1 MSVGQTGTFSAE
13 LEGQLRESLRRC
25 SPETVEGAI
34 AYRREG
40 DTENVPTVVLGIIE
54 RFVEPE
60 FRSRLKEAGGG
71 VRIVDDLGVDSLLM
85 LEIVML
91 VEETLDVSI
100 QNDELLEL
108 RTLDDVKTLIQCKI
122 QGIPMPQRPK
132 HMAVDQIAA
141 VVPYQHPFLFLQEA
155 VLREQEAEGRY
166 EIKGNERFLEGH
178 FKDNPVFPASLM
190 IEALGQLAVLFLLG
204 CENADLRG
212 PVDPNSV
219 LFVSC
224 NGVRCHRVCRP
235 GDVLVLDVKLLR
247 VRHPLAVFKG
257 AIVAEGE
264 KVAFIEDLSLSFSY
278 KE

>member
-1 MSVGQTGTFSAE
+1 MAAGHTDSFPAE

-34 AYRREG
+34 AYRRDG
-40 DTENVPTVVLGIIE
+40 DAKMVSIVVLGIIE

-60 FRSRLKEAGGG
+60 FRDRLKETWGE
-71 VRIVDDLGVDSLLM
+71 VKIVDDLGVDSLLM

-122 QGIPMPQRPK
+122 QGVPMPQRPR
-132 HMAVDQIAA
+132 HMAIDQIAA
-141 VVPYQHPFLFLQEA
+141 LVPYKHPFLFLQEA
-155 VLREQEAEGRY
+155 VLREQGAEGRY
-166 EIKGNERFLEGH
+166 EIKGNEIFLEGH
-178 FKDNPVFPASLM
+178 FRDNPVFPASLM
-190 IEALGQLAVLFLLG
+190 IEALGQLAVLFLVSS
-204 CENADLRG
+204 EITEKKS
-212 PVDPNSV
+212 PVDSNTI

-235 GDVLVLDVKLLR
+235 GDVLTMNVKLLR
-247 VRHPLAVFKG
+247 LRRPLAVFKG
-257 AIVAEGE
+257 TISVEGE
-264 KVAFIEDLSLSFSY
+264 KVAIIEDLSLSFSD
-278 KE
+278 EE

>member
-1 MSVGQTGTFSAE
+1 MSAGQTENFSAE

-25 SPETVEGAI
+25 SPETIEGAI
-34 AYRREG
+34 AYRRDG
-40 DTENVPTVVLGIIE
+40 DAERVPAVVLGIIE

-60 FRSRLKEAGGG
+60 FRSRLKETWGE

-122 QGIPMPQRPK
+122 QGVPMPQRPR
-132 HMAVDQIAA
+132 HMAIDQIAA

-155 VLREQEAEGRY
+155 VIREESAEGRY
-166 EIKGNERFLEGH
+166 EIKGDERFLEGH
-178 FKDNPVFPASLM
+178 FRDNPVFPASLM
-190 IEALGQLAVLFLLG
+190 IEALGQLAVLFLISS
-204 CENADLRG
+204 EITEQKG
-212 PVDPNSV
+212 PVNSNSI

-235 GDVLVLDVKLLR
+235 GDVLAMDVKLLR
-247 VRHPLAVFKG
+247 VRRPLAVFKG
-257 AIVAEGE
+257 AISVEGE
-264 KVAFIEDLSLSFSY
+264 KVAIIEDLSLSFSY
-278 KE
+278 EE